1 MPFSIA
7 SGVHVGTPP
16 SANEV
21 ARPKAGCS
29 TELLW
34 DKVRADPSDF
44 NSWTAL
50 IGAAERTEDVRKIR
64 AVYDAFLAEFPL
76 CYGYWKKYA
85 DHEARLAGVDGVEA
99 IYERATA
106 AFPYSVD
113 LWTHRASHA
122 ISLRRDA
129 DEVRTLFEN
138 GLAYAGTDWNA
149 RALWDRYIDF
159 EQHSGCGSPMHVSRL
174 YARVLQVP
182 LRELDHYWTGFQTFI
197 ADRSPSAVI
206 PAEELTAIEAAVGT
220 FGVGG
225 VDQRRG
231 RRRGGGGG
239 RGGAGGRDDGAGGR
253 SEDIKI

>member
-1 MPFSIA
+1 M
-7 SGVHVGTPP
+7 GTPP

-129 DEVRTLFEN
+129 DEVRSLFEN

-220 FGVGG
+220 FGGGG
-225 VDQRRG
+225 VGDQRRG